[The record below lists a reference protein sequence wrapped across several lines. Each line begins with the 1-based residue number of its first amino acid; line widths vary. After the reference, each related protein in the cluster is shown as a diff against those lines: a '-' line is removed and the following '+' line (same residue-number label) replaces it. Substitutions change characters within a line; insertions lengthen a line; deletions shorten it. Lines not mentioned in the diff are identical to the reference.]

1 MLVKGSFSLYNVIN
15 IQSLLCI
22 FYILGSIIEIQYF
35 VSTNSDDQVDTFTWD
50 EYLSLTDSI
59 PVPVELLKPV
69 SILHLF
75 LS

>member
-1 MLVKGSFSLYNVIN
+1 MLVKGSFTLNNVIN

-22 FYILGSIIEIQYF
+22 FYLLGSIIEIQYF